1 MVGYDKRQKITKK
14 KKENNVDCGEVEYGN
29 KA

>member
-1 MVGYDKRQKITKK
+1 MVGYDKRQKITK